1 MLDCGKLE
9 RGIVEV
15 ADTESLVTK
24 EHLLQKINRLY
35 EMVKSLHSE
44 ANRCPSMDPVVLFK
58 RVLLQHM

>member
-24 EHLLQKINRLY
+24 EHLLQKIDAAVDFNRLY
-35 EMVKSLHSE
+35 EM
-44 ANRCPSMDPVVLFK
+44 RCV
-58 RVLLQHM
+58 